1 MNGLAHPSLLQH
13 IPTRFMRMNLLIP
26 SPHRSTLQDLWT
38 FLLILVAYLE
48 IVMQQEKFWVMKVW

>member
-1 MNGLAHPSLLQH
+1 MNGLVHPSLLQH
-13 IPTRFMRMNLLIP
+13 IPRRFMRMNLLIP

-38 FLLILVAYLE
+38 FLLILVVYLE

>member
-1 MNGLAHPSLLQH
+1 
-13 IPTRFMRMNLLIP
+13 MRMNLLIP

-38 FLLILVAYLE
+38 FLLILVVYLE